1 MKITRRFTQSGKGP
15 YSSIEFTK
23 RSSVIRNPDGSKV
36 FEMTDI
42 DIPAGW
48 SQVATDI
55 IAQKY
60 FRKAGVPSATTKVKE
75 KGVPAWLQRSVPADG
90 ADHDFGERDSRQVFD
105 RLAGCW
111 TYWGWKYKYFD
122 SEADAEA
129 FFDELAYMLARQM
142 AAPNSP
148 QWFNTGLNWAYGIT
162 GPSQGHF
169 YVDPDSGKLVQSSD
183 AYTHPQPH
191 ACVAGDTLVLT
202 NEGLFLIRDIVE
214 NNRTDL
220 SVFDGQAWAKIE
232 AVKHNGVRETWR
244 MQLKNGAYVDLT
256 DDHLVLAS
264 PQRGKDGGAYR
275 WTPAG
280 QVLGQRVMYG
290 VVDGQLDLTTAEWQR
305 PVEEDA
311 AELAGFH
318 IGDGYTG
325 VYGKSTHFG
334 VAAAT
339 NDEYVR
345 IAQPFDGVPQRIF
358 QSAASSQRAFLR
370 GLFQADGC
378 VRIRKENGRNSGD
391 VVLTTVSGRLAHEVQ
406 ILLAGLGIHAR
417 ISSTDDSREGRT
429 TTYCVAIAYASER
442 LKFEQQIG
450 FVSKDKIAA
459 LRELNATVDGKV
471 KQQISEEPV
480 VALTPL
486 GMQDVYD
493 IQTSTSRFAANG
505 VVVHNCFIQS
515 VSDDLVN
522 DGGIMDLW
530 TREARIFKY
539 GSGTG
544 SNFSNLRGEG
554 EPLSG
559 GGKSSGLM
567 SFLKIGDR
575 AAGAIKSGG
584 TTRRAAKMVILDV
597 DHPDIET
604 FVDWKVVEEQKVA
617 ALVTGSKLNNRHL
630 NAIMQACTSESD
642 ASIRYD
648 RKRNKALG
656 TAITEARRSLIS
668 PNYIERAIQLAQ
680 QGYTSIRFPEYD
692 ADWNSEAYITVSGQN
707 SNNSVRVTNAFMQ
720 AIEADGEWP
729 LYWRTEL
736 EKARKQ
742 NRAPKA
748 RRTLKARELM
758 TRISDAAWQSA
769 DPGFQYHTT
778 INEWHTCAADGEI
791 RGSNPCSEYMFLD
804 DTACLAPET
813 RISTPNGL
821 RTIEDL
827 YETQEAGGRVLVS
840 TEIYSEHDTR
850 RSLAHRPAIVTKVGE
865 RQVYRVTLKDGRV
878 VRATADHRFLAA
890 DGTWKRVDQLAV
902 GRDQLQIRHTGNA
915 VSFVSDEADVARWR
929 LLGWLTGD
937 GVFSKD
943 SVALVF
949 GPQEQATAERMEAEF
964 NRLKEEAALFAGA
977 MTTMRRAHVST
988 RHNGVMQLSSK
999 AESLVEYLENYYEIG
1014 QGTATSKDV
1023 PGMLHRVADD
1033 LKIAYLQGLF
1043 SADGTI
1049 RSAATEDEVMLASS
1063 SPELLRSVQLVLS
1076 DLGIVSRISWT
1087 HPKDRTNPQGQ
1098 LHIYN
1103 QAARRFLS
1111 LVGFP
1116 CSESKQARAEAILGR
1131 SFDGALKNPRPST
1144 VTSIE
1149 ADGVSM
1155 VYDITEPVT
1164 HSFIAEG
1171 LVTHNCN
1178 LASLNLVA
1186 FYDPAAQ
1193 RFDIEAYRH
1202 AVRIWTT
1209 VLEISVLMAQFP
1221 SKSVAELSFKY
1232 RTLGLGYA
1240 NLGTLLM
1247 LQGIPYDSPEG
1258 RAICG
1263 ALTAVMHCKAY
1274 ATSAEMAAE
1283 HGAFPG
1289 YENNAAHMLRV
1300 IRNHRRAAYNTPTA
1314 EYEGLSIPPL
1324 GIDPEFCPDDLL
1336 RAAREDADQMLALG
1350 EQHGF
1355 RNAQVTVIAPTG
1367 TIGLVMDCD
1376 TTGIEPDFALVKF
1389 KKLAGGGYFKIV
1401 NQSVPPALKRMGYDD
1416 AQIDA
1421 MVKYAVGHGTLA
1433 NCAAISHEALRARGF
1448 DQAGIDKI
1456 EAALPTAFEI
1466 QFAFNKWTLGEQYC
1480 KDVLGLTDAQ
1490 LNDPKFNMLRA
1501 LGFSTEQVRAAND
1514 HVCGTMTLEG
1524 APGLQQQHYAVF
1536 DCANKCGKYGT
1547 RYISTEGHILMM
1559 AVAQPFIS
1567 GAISKTINLPNEATV
1582 QDIWDA
1588 YALSWKV
1595 GVKANALYRD
1605 GSKLSQPL
1613 NTSSD
1618 EEEESFAAE
1627 AADAA
1632 VATGAAPAAQRE
1644 VIERTIIRYLARQRR
1659 LPNRR
1664 GGYTQKAKLSGHT
1677 VFLRTGEYTD
1687 GTLGEV
1693 FIDMHKEGAG
1703 FRSLM
1708 NCFAIAVSL
1717 GLQYG
1722 VPLEEFVD
1730 SFTFTKFEPS
1740 GMVQGNDRIKNAT
1753 SVIDYIFRELAITYL
1768 GRTDLAHGWTQST
1781 PAEPDYDGEA
1791 VLDAAAQ
1798 IARHNEPEN
1807 YTNGNGNGNGH
1818 AAHAPAPVRVPSHT
1832 SAVAPLAAAAAQP
1845 ALSEAEKRREAR
1857 LKGYTGDACPECQQF
1872 TLVRNGTCLKCETCG
1887 STTGCS

>member
-1 MKITRRFTQSGKGP
+1 MKITRKFTQSGRGA
-15 YSSIEFTK
+15 YSNIEFTK

-36 FEMTDI
+36 FEMTNI

-60 FRKAGVPSATTKVKE
+60 FRKAGVPSATVKVKE
-75 KGVPAWLQRSVPADG
+75 KGLPSWLLRSVPAEG
-90 ADHDFGERDSRQVFD
+90 ADLDVGERDSREVFD

-122 SEADAEA
+122 TEADAEA
-129 FFDELAYMLARQM
+129 FRDELAYMLARQM

-169 YVDPDSGKLVQSSD
+169 YVDPDTGKLVSSSD

-202 NEGLFLIRDIVE
+202 SEGLLTMREIVE
-214 NNRTDL
+214 GDRTDL
-220 SVFDGQAWAKIE
+220 SVFDGQRWAKIE
-232 AVKHNGVRETWR
+232 AVKHNGVRQTWR

-264 PQRGKDGGAYR
+264 PERGADVSKYR

-280 QVLGQRVMYG
+280 QVLGQRVI
-290 VVDGQLDLTTAEWQR
+290 
-305 PVEEDA
+305 
-311 AELAGFH
+311 H
-318 IGDGYTG
+318 
-325 VYGKSTHFG
+325 
-334 VAAAT
+334 AAAY
-339 NDEYVR
+339 EQMGEQ
-345 IAQPFDGVPQRIF
+345 IAALHAAT
-358 QSAASSQRAFLR
+358 QSATSFAASSRLPASMNFDGSVSPQVESVLEC
-370 GLFQADGC
+370 GADGGLN
-378 VRIRKENGRNSGD
+378 VR
-391 VVLTTVSGRLAHEVQ
+391 LTEV
-406 ILLAGLGIHAR
+406 
-417 ISSTDDSREGRT
+417 E
-429 TTYCVAIAYASER
+429 
-442 LKFEQQIG
+442 IG
-450 FVSKDKIAA
+450 SF
-459 LRELNATVDGKV
+459 
-471 KQQISEEPV
+471 
-480 VALTPL
+480 TPL
-486 GMQDVYD
+486 GEQDVYD
-493 IQTSTSRFAANG
+493 IQTSTGRFAANG

-515 VSDDLVN
+515 VTDDLVN
-522 DGGIMDLW
+522 EGGIMDLW

-584 TTRRAAKMVILDV
+584 TTRRAAKMVILDI

-604 FVDWKVVEEQKVA
+604 FIDWKVVEEQKVA

-630 NAIMQACTSESD
+630 NAVMQACLSEPD
-642 ASIRYD
+642 LAVRFD
-648 RKRNKALG
+648 RKRNTALG
-656 TAITEARRSLIS
+656 VAITEARKSLIS

-680 QGYTSIRFPEYD
+680 QGFTAVRFPEYD

-720 AIEADGEWP
+720 AIETDGDWQ

-778 INEWHTCAADGEI
+778 INEWHTCPADGEI
-791 RGSNPCSEYMFLD
+791 RGSNPCSEYLFLD

-821 RTIEDL
+821 RTIEAL
-827 YETQEAGGRVLVS
+827 YEAQEAGGRVLVS

-865 RQVYRVTLKDGRV
+865 RQVYRVALKDGRV
-878 VRATADHRFLAA
+878 IRATADHRFLAD
-890 DGTWKRVDQLAV
+890 DGSWKRVDQLKI
-902 GRDQLQIRHTGNA
+902 GQDRLQIRQTGNA
-915 VSFVSDEADVARWR
+915 VSFVSDEADIARWR

-943 SVALVF
+943 VVALVF

-964 NRLKEEAALFAGA
+964 NRLKEEAALFVGA
-977 MTTMRRAHVST
+977 STSTRHAHVST
-988 RHNGVMQLSSK
+988 QHNGVMQISSK
-999 AESLVEYLENYYEIG
+999 AESLVNYLENYYEIG

-1023 PGMLHRVADD
+1023 PGMLDRVADD

-1049 RSAATEDEVMLASS
+1049 RRSATEDEVMLASS
-1063 SPELLRSVQLVLS
+1063 SAALLRSVQLVLS
-1076 DLGIVSRISWT
+1076 DFGIVSRISWT

-1103 QAARRFLS
+1103 QSGRRFLS
-1111 LVGFP
+1111 LIGFP
-1116 CSESKQARAEAILGR
+1116 CSDSKQARAETILGR
-1131 SFDGALKNPRPST
+1131 SFDGALKNPRPSK
-1144 VTSIE
+1144 VMSIE
-1149 ADGVSM
+1149 PDGVSM

-1178 LASLNLVA
+1178 LASLNLVT
-1186 FYDPAAQ
+1186 FYDQATQ

-1202 AVRIWTT
+1202 AVRIWTM

-1221 SKSVAELSFKY
+1221 SKSVAELSYKY

-1283 HGAFPG
+1283 HGTFPG

-1300 IRNHRRAAYNTPTA
+1300 IRNHRRAAYNVPAA

-1336 RAAREDADQMLALG
+1336 RAAREDADQMLDLG
-1350 EQHGF
+1350 QQNGF

-1401 NQSVPPALKRMGYDD
+1401 NQSVPPALARMGYNE
-1416 AQIDA
+1416 AQIDV
-1421 MVKYAVGHGTLA
+1421 MVKYAVGFGTLSS
-1433 NCAAISHEALRARGF
+1433 CAAISHEALRARGF
-1448 DQAGIDKI
+1448 DQAGLEKI

-1480 KDVLGLTDAQ
+1480 KDILGLTDAQ
-1490 LNDPKFNMLRA
+1490 LNDPKFNMLRV
-1501 LGFSTEQVRAAND
+1501 LGFSAEQIRAAND

-1524 APGLQQQHYAVF
+1524 APGLREQHYAVF

-1547 RYISTEGHILMM
+1547 RYIGTEGHILMM

-1582 QDIWDA
+1582 KDIWDA
-1588 YALSWKV
+1588 YMLSWKV

-1618 EEEESFAAE
+1618 EEEEVFAAE
-1627 AADAA
+1627 AAQEA
-1632 VATGAAPAAQRE
+1632 VASGAVPLMQRE
-1644 VIERTIIRYLARQRR
+1644 VVERTIIRYLARQRR

-1740 GMVQGNDRIKNAT
+1740 GMVQGNDRIKNAM

-1768 GRTDLAHGWTQST
+1768 GRTDLAHGWSQSAQT
-1781 PAEPDYDGEA
+1781 EPDYDGET
-1791 VLDAAAQ
+1791 VLDSAPQ
-1798 IARHNEPEN
+1798 IARANEAES
-1807 YTNGNGNGNGH
+1807 YANGNGSH
-1818 AAHAPAPVRVPSHT
+1818 AVPAPQLTQVASVAT
-1832 SAVAPLAAAAAQP
+1832 SAVQP
-1845 ALSEAEKRREAR
+1845 ARSDAEKRREAR

-1887 STTGCS
+1887 GTTGCS